1 MPSGGL
7 FDLEKMSV
15 DIKENDETMGEPS
28 FWDDPEKAQV
38 FINEANDLKK
48 KYDSFMTL
56 NERYEDFELMLELI
70 EESNDQDLID
80 EITEGVQTVHSDI
93 EEFELVMLLSEPY
106 DMNNAILELHP
117 GAGGTESQDF
127 GEMLY
132 RMYTRWIEQR
142 GFTYEVIDYQSGDE
156 AGIKSV
162 TLLVKGEYA
171 YGLLKAEKGVHRLVR
186 ISPFDSGGRRH
197 TSFVSCDVTP
207 EISDDVEIEIKS
219 EDIRIDVYRSG
230 GAGGQHVNVTDS
242 AVRMTHLETG
252 LVATSQAGRSQL
264 ANRQLAMQLLKSKLY
279 QKQIEDKEAE
289 LAKMRGEQKEI
300 GWGSQIRSYV
310 FHPYSMVKDHRTNLE
325 TGNTDAVMDGDLDPF
340 IESYLRLALN
350 DE

>member
-1 MPSGGL
+1 M
-7 FDLEKMSV
+7 EV
-15 DIKENDETMGEPS
+15 DVKEHTEMMNQPG
-28 FWDDPEKAQV
+28 FWDNPEKAQS
-38 FINEANDLKK
+38 FINEANELKK
-48 KYDSFMTL
+48 KYDSFMSL
-56 NERYEDFELMLELI
+56 NDGIEEYQFMLEMI
-70 EESNDQDLID
+70 EETGDEDLIL
-80 EITEGVQTVHSDI
+80 EITEGIQKLDAEI
-93 EEFELVMLLSEPY
+93 EEFELLMLLSGPY
-106 DMNNAILELHP
+106 DLNNAILELHP

-127 GEMLY
+127 GDMLY
-132 RMYTRWIEQR
+132 RMYTRWIEQQ

-197 TSFVSCDVTP
+197 TSFVSCEVTP
-207 EISDDVEIEIKS
+207 EITDDVEIEIKS
-219 EDIRIDVYRSG
+219 EDIRVDVYRAG

-242 AVRMTHLETG
+242 AVRMTHIETG

-264 ANRQLAMQLLKSKLY
+264 ANRELAMQLLKSKLY
-279 QKQIEDKEAE
+279 QKQVEDKEAE

-310 FHPYSMVKDHRTNLE
+310 FHPYSMVKDHRTDYE
-325 TGNTDAVMDGDLDPF
+325 TGNTDGVMDGDLDPF
-340 IESYLRLALN
+340 IEAYLRLSLN
-350 DE
+350 EES

>member
-1 MPSGGL
+1 MHSGGL
-7 FDLEKMSV
+7 FDLEKMAL
-15 DIKENDETMGEPS
+15 DIKENDEKMAQPD
-28 FWDDPEKAQV
+28 FWDDSEKAQS
-38 FINEANDLKK
+38 FINQANDLKN
-48 KYDSFMTL
+48 KYDSFMSL
-56 NERYEDFELMLELI
+56 DNRYEDFELMLELI
-70 EESNDQDLID
+70 EETNDQDLLV
-80 EITEGVQTVHSDI
+80 EIIEGVQKMHLDI
-93 EEFELVMLLSEPY
+93 ERFELSMLLSEPY
-106 DMNNAILELHP
+106 DRNNAILELHP
-117 GAGGTESQDF
+117 GVGGTESQDF

-132 RMYTRWIEQR
+132 RMYTRWIEQQ
-142 GFTYEVIDYQSGDE
+142 GFKYEVIEYQGGDE

-197 TSFVSCDVTP
+197 TSFVSCEVTP
-207 EISDDVEIEIKS
+207 QVTDDIEIEIKS
-219 EDIRIDVYRSG
+219 EDIRVDVYRAG

-264 ANRQLAMQLLKSKLY
+264 ANRELAMQLLKSKLY

-310 FHPYSMVKDHRTNLE
+310 FHPYSMVKDHRTDVE
-325 TGNTDAVMDGDLDPF
+325 TGNTSAVMDGDLDPF
-340 IESYLRLALN
+340 IQAYLRLSLN
-350 DE
+350 E

>member
-1 MPSGGL
+1 MAL
-7 FDLEKMSV
+7 
-15 DIKENDETMGEPS
+15 DIQENEETMAQPE
-28 FWDDPEKAQV
+28 FWEDSDKAQE
-38 FINEANDLKK
+38 FINQANDLKK
-48 KYDSFMTL
+48 KYDSFMRL
-56 NERYEDFELMLELI
+56 SNSYEDFVLMLELI
-70 EESNDQDLID
+70 EETQDEELIE
-80 EITEGVQTVHSDI
+80 EITTGI
-93 EEFELVMLLSEPY
+93 EEIETAIGDFELVMLLSEPY

-132 RMYTRWIEQR
+132 RMYTRWITQH
-142 GFTYEVIDYQSGDE
+142 GFSYEVIDYQSGDE

-162 TLLVKGEYA
+162 TLLVKGDYA

-207 EISDDVEIEIKS
+207 QITDDVEIEIRP

-242 AVRMTHLETG
+242 AVRITHLETG

-264 ANRQLAMQLLKSKLY
+264 ANRELAMQLMKSKLH
-279 QKQIEDKEAE
+279 QKQMEEKEAE

-300 GWGSQIRSYV
+300 AWGSQIRSYV
-310 FHPYSMVKDHRTNLE
+310 FHPYSMVKDHRTDIE
-325 TGNTDAVMDGDLDPF
+325 TGNTDAVMDGELDPF
-340 IESYLRLALN
+340 IQGYLRWSLN
-350 DE
+350 QE